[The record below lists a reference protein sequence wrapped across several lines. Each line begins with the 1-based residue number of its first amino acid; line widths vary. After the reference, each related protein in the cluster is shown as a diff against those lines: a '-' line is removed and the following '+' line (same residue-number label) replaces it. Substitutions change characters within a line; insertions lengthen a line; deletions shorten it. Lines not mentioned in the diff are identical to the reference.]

1 MKEAERKRKIL
12 YHQHLTSRCDAQTAA
27 RDVLALQAQFLR
39 HAQMS
44 LRLRTM
50 DDSWKQWVKQ
60 SVKTRAFRGT
70 LHLLDAEDRLLITSA
85 LWKDYEH
92 RKYYMARY
100 YTPQEEQLFCN
111 AILDLLQQGICGRR
125 KIYTRLVAMGLDEKL
140 CELACS
146 SWDGLFAVLNIQGCG
161 ITGICLCS
169 DITAKRSGCLP
180 QRACIPVSEGLWS
193 GNAAG
198 CLLFL
203 RLEKERAGGC
213 IAKDP

>member
-44 LRLRTM
+44 LRLRTR

-111 AILDLLQQGICGRR
+111 AILDLLQLGRPVCCPEYSG
-125 KIYTRLVAMGLDEKL
+125 KGDVSA
-140 CELACS
+140 
-146 SWDGLFAVLNIQGCG
+146 CG

-198 CLLFL
+198 CQLFL

>member
-12 YHQHLTSRCDAQTAA
+12 YHQHLTSRCDAQTAV

-44 LRLRTM
+44 LRLRTR

-85 LWKDYEH
+85 LWKDYG
-92 RKYYMARY
+92 
-100 YTPQEEQLFCN
+100 
-111 AILDLLQQGICGRR
+111 LLQLGRPVCCPEYSG
-125 KIYTRLVAMGLDEKL
+125 KGDVSA
-140 CELACS
+140 
-146 SWDGLFAVLNIQGCG
+146 CG

>member
-44 LRLRTM
+44 LRLRTR

-111 AILDLLQQGICGRR
+111 AILDLLQQGIC
-125 KIYTRLVAMGLDEKL
+125 
-140 CELACS
+140 
-146 SWDGLFAVLNIQGCG
+146 
-161 ITGICLCS
+161 
-169 DITAKRSGCLP
+169 
-180 QRACIPVSEGLWS
+180 
-193 GNAAG
+193 
-198 CLLFL
+198 
-203 RLEKERAGGC
+203 
-213 IAKDP
+213 

>member
-44 LRLRTM
+44 LRLRTR

-111 AILDLLQQGICGRR
+111 AILDLLQQGIC
-125 KIYTRLVAMGLDEKL
+125 D
-140 CELACS
+140 
-146 SWDGLFAVLNIQGCG
+146 AVKFIQGWLRWGWMKSCVSWPAPAG
-161 ITGICLCS
+161 
-169 DITAKRSGCLP
+169 TA
-180 QRACIPVSEGLWS
+180 
-193 GNAAG
+193 
-198 CLLFL
+198 CLLS
-203 RLEKERAGGC
+203 
-213 IAKDP
+213 

>member
-44 LRLRTM
+44 LRLRTR

-100 YTPQEEQLFCN
+100 YTPIHRRRNSFSAMRSL
-111 AILDLLQQGICGRR
+111 IC
-125 KIYTRLVAMGLDEKL
+125 
-140 CELACS
+140 CS
-146 SWDGLFAVLNIQGCG
+146 RASADAAKFIQGWLRWGWMKSCVSWPAPAG
-161 ITGICLCS
+161 
-169 DITAKRSGCLP
+169 TA
-180 QRACIPVSEGLWS
+180 
-193 GNAAG
+193 
-198 CLLFL
+198 CLLS
-203 RLEKERAGGC
+203 
-213 IAKDP
+213 